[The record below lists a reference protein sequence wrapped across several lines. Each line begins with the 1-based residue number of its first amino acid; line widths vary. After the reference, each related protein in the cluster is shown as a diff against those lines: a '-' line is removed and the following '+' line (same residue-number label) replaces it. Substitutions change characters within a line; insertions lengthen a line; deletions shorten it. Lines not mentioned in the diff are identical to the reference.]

1 MTEENTGKEVTAKTV
16 SFQDR
21 ATNII
26 KKLGSLTETFNTQ
39 RETREK
45 MLKRIYNTIAS
56 MKLQYED
63 GEFIVPTTE
72 AELATAIEILK
83 KTDNKEKAELT
94 VLYNAINGSGL
105 EGAGGINNLD
115 DLSSFIAQTNR
126 TLKNSRGERDA
137 IYKAINGSKLEG
149 AGSIDNFSA
158 LSTFITNTKK
168 NIDKSGQA
176 TTDIYDT
183 IQKSNLP
190 GADQVITGNK
200 TSVENYLMWEISR
213 EDNNTIEECQKH
225 FMI

>member
-1 MTEENTGKEVTAKTV
+1 
-16 SFQDR
+16 
-21 ATNII
+21 
-26 KKLGSLTETFNTQ
+26 
-39 RETREK
+39 
-45 MLKRIYNTIAS
+45 

-94 VLYNAINGSGL
+94 GLYNAINGSGL

-158 LSTFITNTKK
+158 LAPLSLIQK

-176 TTDIYDT
+176 TKIYMT
-183 IQKSNLP
+183 QFKNLIY
-190 GADQVITGNK
+190 QELTK
-200 TSVENYLMWEISR
+200 L
-213 EDNNTIEECQKH
+213 
-225 FMI
+225 

>member
-1 MTEENTGKEVTAKTV
+1 MVV
-16 SFQDR
+16 
-21 ATNII
+21 
-26 KKLGSLTETFNTQ
+26 
-39 RETREK
+39 
-45 MLKRIYNTIAS
+45 
-56 MKLQYED
+56 
-63 GEFIVPTTE
+63 IVPTTE

-83 KTDNKEKAELT
+83 KTDNKEKAELA

-105 EGAGGINNLD
+105 EGAGSINNLD

-200 TSVENYLMWEISR
+200 TSVEKFISDTGNKLR

-225 FMI
+225 FTDIDTEVGRIARAIIPPETEEVALPGIDVSTGTTQQSREESCEK